1 MDNTIRILIA
11 DDHPIV
17 RHGLRQS
24 IAEEPDFEV
33 VGEAGDG
40 HLALRLIRELRPQ
53 VAIVDIAMPGLDGF
67 AVAGEV
73 FKQQLAVELIFLTAH
88 REESFLERALAL
100 GVKGYVLKES
110 VLSDIASS
118 IRAVASGQHYTS
130 PLMTSYLVNRRRRAE
145 SPAPPPLGLTELTPA
160 ELRVLKL
167 IAEGKSSKAIAETLF
182 ISYHTVETHRK
193 NICEKLDLHGSHAL
207 VKFALEH
214 KAELP

>member
-1 MDNTIRILIA
+1 MGNEIRILLA

-24 IAEEPDFEV
+24 IQEEPDLQIV
-33 VGEAGDG
+33 AEAGDG
-40 HLALRLIRELRPQ
+40 RAALQLIEELNPQ
-53 VAIVDIAMPGLDGF
+53 IAVLDIAMPGLDGF
-67 AVAGEV
+67 AVAREV
-73 FKQQLAVELIFLTAH
+73 FTHHLPVELIFLTAH
-88 REESFLERALAL
+88 REESLFDKALEL

-110 VLSDIASS
+110 VMSDIVSS

-130 PLMTSYLVNRRRRAE
+130 PLMTSYLVNRRRREADTDKR
-145 SPAPPPLGLTELTPA
+145 ALGLNDLTPS
-160 ELRVLKL
+160 ELRILKL
-167 IAEGKSSKAIAETLF
+167 IADSKSSKEIAEALF

-193 NICEKLDLHGSHAL
+193 NICEKLNLHGSHAL

>member
-1 MDNTIRILIA
+1 MGNEIRILLA

-24 IAEEPDFEV
+24 IQEEPDLQIV
-33 VGEAGDG
+33 AEAGDG
-40 HLALRLIRELRPQ
+40 RIALQLIQEMKPH
-53 VAIVDIAMPGLDGF
+53 VAVLDIAMPGLDGF
-67 AVAGEV
+67 AVAREV
-73 FKQQLAVELIFLTAH
+73 FKQNLQAALIFLTAH
-88 REESFLERALAL
+88 REEALFDKALEL

-110 VLSDIASS
+110 VMSDIVSS
-118 IRAVASGQHYTS
+118 IRAVAAGQHYTS
-130 PLMTSYLVNRRRRAE
+130 PLMTSYLVNRRRATGANKRA
-145 SPAPPPLGLTELTPA
+145 PNLNDLTPS
-160 ELRVLKL
+160 ELRILKL
-167 IAEGKSSKAIAETLF
+167 IADSKSSKEIAEALF